1 MRNENVLASSN
12 NGKSQPAAI
21 QVLIWSCS
29 QISELESAGSV
40 CQLASR
46 CTCRAAAD
54 VQFAVICRS
63 AWGRKLL
70 LLLPVSQLLS
80 RPVSQPASQAVSQSV
95 VSGIDIISRSR
106 FYRSLRSNAPHSSR
120 EPSTELSGLAGSDST
135 RSWQII
141 VLKEQFIGL
150 LFAF

>member
-1 MRNENVLASSN
+1 MQLYVCVCERNNFQFLFDFYLYTQKIKKTWGEKTGKIEKNPRPLSESWQRVRNENVLASSN

-21 QVLIWSCS
+21 QVLTWSCS
-29 QISELESAGSV
+29 PISELESAGSV

-70 LLLPVSQLLS
+70 RLLLPVSQLLS
-80 RPVSQPASQAVSQSV
+80 RPVSQPASQAVSQ
-95 VSGIDIISRSR
+95 
-106 FYRSLRSNAPHSSR
+106 
-120 EPSTELSGLAGSDST
+120 LSPAS
-135 RSWQII
+135 I
-141 VLKEQFIGL
+141 
-150 LFAF
+150 